1 MIEELARRGFKVIGK
16 PYEVRL
22 PTYVNVSK
30 TNKKAVN
37 LNIYRNLHY
46 HHLNTQK
53 QNFED
58 EAMKLLAH
66 VPRADMIAI
75 HYTIYASRN
84 GRLDTMNVGSI
95 VDKYFSDT
103 LVAAKK
109 IPDDDRKH
117 VVFNSFSF
125 GGVSPLD
132 GYAIAEIYILER
144 STPMRV
150 LLDQSDIEDAL
161 NVWVDNAGFPGA
173 NGVELTVEGGKVT
186 AEVTF
191 DDGEDNEDEVQEDKP
206 APKRKGRGGRPR
218 GSKNK
223 PKPVEVTEAA
233 DVVGTSKDSSN
244 GSTGRGSEVSE
255 EDSGEELPKETG
267 KKQNPFSEPEEE
279 SSESGDKPGETSEE
293 SSDVG
298 EEPITPIKKK
308 SSIFDDE

>member
-1 MIEELARRGFKVIGK
+1 MIEELERRGFKVVGE
-16 PYEVRL
+16 PYLVRL

-30 TNKKAVN
+30 STKKAVN

-53 QNFED
+53 QNFEE

-66 VPRADMIAI
+66 VPRAELIAI
-75 HYTIYASRN
+75 HYTINASRN

-103 LVAAKK
+103 LVAAGK
-109 IPDDDRKH
+109 IPDDDYKH

-125 GGVSPLD
+125 GGVNPLD
-132 GYAIAEIYILER
+132 GYATAEIYILER
-144 STPMRV
+144 NMPMRV
-150 LLDQSDIEDAL
+150 LLDQNDIEDAL
-161 NVWVDNAGFPGA
+161 NIWVENAGFPGA

-191 DDGEDNEDEVQEDKP
+191 ADGEDNEDDVEEEETST
-206 APKRKGRGGRPR
+206 PKKKGRGGRPR

-223 PKPVEVTEAA
+223 PKPVEKQEIA
-233 DVVGTSKDSSN
+233 DVVG
-244 GSTGRGSEVSE
+244 ST
-255 EDSGEELPKETG
+255 ETG
-267 KKQNPFSEPEEE
+267 SDDSDRGGSKTSEA
-279 SSESGDKPGETSEE
+279 SSESEPAQAKGKANPFAEPGEESVGSDDDTGTKEATKEE
-293 SSDVG
+293 ADPVA
-298 EEPITPIKKK
+298 PVKKK